1 MFLLISLFVFVF
13 VFPSKEMIFV
23 CIFHFLVYMC
33 VVKPIG
39 KCIKKLVFLIV
50 NAQVLIFMEF
60 PMLCGSKVIYIRIL
74 VVVGVVIFTFPA

>member
-1 MFLLISLFVFVF
+1 MFLLISLFVFVFVF

-50 NAQVLIFMEF
+50 NAQVLDLFLWNF
-60 PMLCGSKVIYIRIL
+60 QCS
-74 VVVGVVIFTFPA
+74 VGVR

>member
-50 NAQVLIFMEF
+50 NAQVLDLFLWNF
-60 PMLCGSKVIYIRIL
+60 QCS
-74 VVVGVVIFTFPA
+74 VGVR